1 MALNSLNL
9 GTDGALKRGI
19 TKAVLVLGVAGMLR
33 FGGDVPPE
41 PPVVPQ
47 PPPAYSGFGGGTGQ
61 GYTGITWSQTELLA
75 KQKKLTQE
83 DQEILLIIKCFL
95 DAID

>member
-1 MALNSLNL
+1 MSRIIARVTRGRIRI
-9 GTDGALKRGI
+9 GT
-19 TKAVLVLGVAGMLR
+19 TKAVLVLATAGALY
-33 FGGDVPPE
+33 FQDVVVE
-41 PPVVPQ
+41 PPIEQ
-47 PPPAYSGFGGGTGQ
+47 IPPAYAGFGGGT

-95 DAID
+95 DVID

>member
-1 MALNSLNL
+1 MINPLKVAS
-9 GTDGALKRGI
+9 DGYLKAGVKLTLTI
-19 TKAVLVLGVAGMLR
+19 AVAGYLSV
-33 FGGDVPPE
+33 GST
-41 PPVVPQ
+41 PQ
-47 PPPAYSGFGGGTGQ
+47 PPIIPTQPPTYSGFGGGTGQ